1 MNCTRDSR
9 CDGHGVFC
17 TPLNICKCDDGWT
30 ALGDF
35 WIVDGAKCDINKKA
49 MMILAITEAV
59 MACTYLLV
67 ILHHLP
73 KKYAAMRANFFKFL
87 WNSRIMCIF
96 FCILVGIS
104 DVVIS
109 LSSITQ
115 RQPEIFGENLISS
128 VAATLHSFLCFLVL
142 STYFQIIVNYLA
154 SSDLLRV
161 ADSKTSC
168 KVLNRLAILRNFSWC
183 VIPFSI
189 PITLSA
195 TLSKVDPINAR
206 PFAHTFIIGIGVLT
220 LIYGIFFLTA
230 LRYMIAELS
239 SHIKKINF
247 LDFTTEVGN
256 LPLVCRRLKVVYYC
270 CSTFLVGGSGIMILF
285 GSWDYL
291 FRKYAY
297 LSVVA
302 RLIVLIIFTLLYI
315 SISGT
320 PPPTISPRRSSIA
333 AVRKLSIDIASLY
346 PSRIKT
352 KINAIGVSAADTDG
366 KESMKGTEAI

>member
-1 MNCTRDSR
+1 MDCTRDSR

-30 ALGDF
+30 AFGDF
-35 WIVDGAKCDINKKA
+35 WIVNGGKCDLNKNA
-49 MMILAITEAV
+49 LMILAIIEAV
-59 MACTYLLV
+59 MACTFLLI

-73 KKYAAMRANFFKFL
+73 KKYAAMKANFFKFL

-104 DVVIS
+104 DIVIS

-115 RQPEIFGENLISS
+115 RQPEIFGKNLLSS
-128 VAATLHSFLCFLVL
+128 VAATLHSFLSFLVL
-142 STYFQIIVNYLA
+142 STYFQIMVNYLA

-161 ADSKTSC
+161 ADSKTTF

-206 PFAHTFIIGIGVLT
+206 PFAHTFIIGIGVLA

-230 LRYMIAELS
+230 LRFMIAELS
-239 SHIKKINF
+239 SHIKNFNF
-247 LDFTTEVGN
+247 LDFSTEVDN
-256 LPLVCRRLKVVYYC
+256 LPLVCRRLKVVYYS
-270 CSTFLVGGSGIMILF
+270 CSLFLVGGSGLMILF
-285 GSWDYL
+285 GSWEYL
-291 FRKYAY
+291 FRNFAY

-302 RLIVLIIFTLLYI
+302 RLIVLIVFTVLYI

-320 PPPTISPRRSSIA
+320 PPPTIALRRKSFDG
-333 AVRKLSIDIASLY
+333 VRKLSIDIASLH

-352 KINAIGVSAADTDG
+352 KINAIGVSAADTD
-366 KESMKGTEAI
+366 ENDTI